1 MEHGGKRITKIKIY
15 NCGCCKNNLNH
26 VLKGYGKEIRM
37 FPARVLLLEH
47 ETLGKILYDT
57 GYSKLIYRNHVVS
70 FLYNA
75 LNKSYVKEEDTI
87 VSKLHKEGVEAGDI
101 HRIIL
106 SHAHPDHIGGLC
118 FFQNYEIL
126 STPKVIDTLQ
136 NGGAFQLVFRNMKPK
151 EEVQYTRLQPC
162 VKESVLNDY
171 FQQVYDVLGDG
182 SVLGVELN
190 GHAAGQLGIYLPEYE
205 LLFAA
210 DACWGADLLCKVKD
224 MRKVAQWIQN
234 DYKEY
239 INTAERLERLIQ
251 EHPEIK
257 VIFSHDIMEEM
268 QYE

>member
-1 MEHGGKRITKIKIY
+1 M
-15 NCGCCKNNLNH
+15 
-26 VLKGYGKEIRM
+26 
-37 FPARVLLLEH
+37 
-47 ETLGKILYDT
+47 
-57 GYSKLIYRNHVVS
+57 
-70 FLYNA
+70 
-75 LNKSYVKEEDTI
+75 
-87 VSKLHKEGVEAGDI
+87 
-101 HRIIL
+101 
-106 SHAHPDHIGGLC
+106 
-118 FFQNYEIL
+118 
-126 STPKVIDTLQ
+126 
-136 NGGAFQLVFRNMKPK
+136 
-151 EEVQYTRLQPC
+151 
-162 VKESVLNDY
+162 
-171 FQQVYDVLGDG
+171 LGDG